1 MADPR
6 KVRADAKAL
15 VSELLERLARD
26 EVRELEVKRG
36 GVRVRVAKDGGPVPA
51 RVAGGAIPAGAEVN
65 GPATGAELPTVSAPL
80 TGVFYRSPSPQAQ
93 PYVQVGSEVGVG
105 EVIGEVTVDEVIA
118 DVEAGGAELAG
129 LSSADASAAVCA
141 THSIALAPAK
151 IAPTSAPARASR
163 NRRFIASLPASFP
176 PPRRYCERAWAPG
189 QFPIAFD
196 MPRSSI
202 VVAP

>member
-105 EVIGEVTVDEVIA
+105 EVIGLIEAMKLFNEIRSTASGRVRRIVA
-118 DVEAGGAELAG
+118 DSGQLVRAHQPLIELE
-129 LSSADASAAVCA
+129 
-141 THSIALAPAK
+141 
-151 IAPTSAPARASR
+151 
-163 NRRFIASLPASFP
+163 P
-176 PPRRYCERAWAPG
+176 P
-189 QFPIAFD
+189 
-196 MPRSSI
+196 
-202 VVAP
+202 